1 MMSILMLGING
12 QFAIAAKPWSG
23 KIIYD
28 VQPMN
33 SAASEWD
40 YLPQTITYET
50 NGKDWRITEQGTSFE
65 RIWIGEFDAAEFS
78 VLFHFL
84 GHAVELLE
92 PCPNEVLDGEGQWF
106 DAPAPCAWSL
116 RALPKSCILR
126 DGPASF
132 RILVHE
138 RTDVPIR
145 NWEKNTFVLPE
156 GYEPMD
162 RMSLSALLTSL
173 TRGQN

>member
-1 MMSILMLGING
+1 MFGACSHL
-12 QFAIAAKPWSG
+12 AIASKPWSG
-23 KIIYD
+23 RVIYD

-33 SAASEWD
+33 TVASEWD

-50 NGKDWRITEQGTSFE
+50 NGEAWRITEQGTSFE
-65 RIWIGEFDAAEFS
+65 RIWIGVFDALEFS

-92 PCPNEVLDGEGQWF
+92 SCSSGEPSNAGTWY
-106 DAPAPCAWSL
+106 DAPAPCAWPVKS
-116 RALPKSCILR
+116 LPKSCILS

-132 RILVHE
+132 RISSRE
-138 RTDVPIR
+138 RIEMPIR
-145 NWEKNTFVLPE
+145 SWSEDAFELPE

-162 RMSLSALLTSL
+162 RLSLSALLSSL
-173 TRGQN
+173 SKG